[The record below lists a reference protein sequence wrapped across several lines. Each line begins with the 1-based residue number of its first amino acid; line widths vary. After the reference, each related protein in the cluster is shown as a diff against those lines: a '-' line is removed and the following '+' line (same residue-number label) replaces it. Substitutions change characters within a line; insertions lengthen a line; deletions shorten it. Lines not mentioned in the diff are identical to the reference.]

1 MIMNN
6 IFRGYFKH
14 SLDAKGRVAIPNSYR
29 RMLPSK
35 HKGELYLNKGRDNV
49 IEVHSPEVWERFE
62 KEIIM
67 NLSRFHPESLR
78 LRRSFQ
84 ANITSVKI
92 DFQGRILIPTQYKE
106 YAKINHEVIIAGNGD
121 FFEIWNPDNFEQ
133 YQKNTDASFTTDL
146 ENIDK
151 FLEIGRKLNL
161 NNPK

>member
-1 MIMNN
+1 MNR

-14 SLDAKGRVAIPNSYR
+14 SLDAKGRVAIPNAYR
-29 RMLPSK
+29 QLLPSK
-35 HKGELYLNKGRDNV
+35 RRGELYLNKGRDNV

-62 KEIIM
+62 REIIM
-67 NLSRFHPESLR
+67 NLSRFHAESLR

-84 ANITSVKI
+84 ANITAVKL
-92 DFQGRILIPTQYKE
+92 DFQGRILIPAHYKE
-106 YAKINHEVIIAGNGD
+106 YANIQHEVIIAGNGD
-121 FFEIWNPDNFEQ
+121 FFEIWNPENFEQ
-133 YQKNTDASFTTDL
+133 YQKNTDARFTTDL